1 MTDPASGGKCRL
13 EVARDPKPHPDE
25 PRPGEPPSLAD
36 VYRAHVD
43 FVYRTAR
50 HLGVPDPEVE
60 DVMHDVF
67 LVVHRRLADYD
78 EGRAT
83 IRSWLYGITRRV
95 TMQHVRSRVRSARRL
110 AAVPEGQPPP
120 TVDEQVERSRAA
132 EQVERFLDTLGPDQ
146 RITFALAEIEGMT
159 APEIASAEGAKINTV
174 YSRLRA
180 ARRKLERFL
189 ASMRRGGADG

>member
-1 MTDPASGGKCRL
+1 L
-13 EVARDPKPHPDE
+13 
-25 PRPGEPPSLAD
+25 PSLAD

-50 HLGVPDPEVE
+50 HIGVPDPEVE

-78 EGRAT
+78 ESRAT
-83 IRSWLYGITRRV
+83 MRSWLYGITRRV
-95 TMQHVRSRVRSARRL
+95 SMQHHRSRVRSGRRL
-110 AAVPEGQPPP
+110 AAVPVSPPP
-120 TVDEQVERSRAA
+120 PGVDEQVERFRAI
-132 EQVERFLDTLGPDQ
+132 ETVERFLETLEADQ

-159 APEIASAEGAKINTV
+159 APEIASAEGTKVNTV

-180 ARRKLERFL
+180 ARRKLQRFL
-189 ASMRRGGADG
+189 TALQSGGEDG

>member
-1 MTDPASGGKCRL
+1 VTDLASGGKCRL
-13 EVARDPKPHPDE
+13 EVVRDSKPHAE
-25 PRPGEPPSLAD
+25 QAGPGEPPSLTD

-78 EGRAT
+78 ESRAT
-83 IRSWLYGITRRV
+83 MRSWLYGITRRV
-95 TMQHVRSRVRSARRL
+95 AMQHMRSRARSAHRL
-110 AAVPEGQPPP
+110 AAVPEGEPPP
-120 TVDEQVERSRAA
+120 GVDEQVERSRAVA
-132 EQVERFLDTLGPDQ
+132 LVERFLDTLGPDQ
-146 RITFALAEIEGMT
+146 RIAFALSEIEGMT
-159 APEIASAEGAKINTV
+159 APEIASAEGARVNTV

-189 ASMRRGGADG
+189 ESMRRGGADG